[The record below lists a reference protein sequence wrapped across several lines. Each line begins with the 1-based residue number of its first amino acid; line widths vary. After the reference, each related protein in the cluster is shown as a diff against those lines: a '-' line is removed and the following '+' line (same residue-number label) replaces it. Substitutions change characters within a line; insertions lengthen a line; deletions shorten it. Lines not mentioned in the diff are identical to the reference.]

1 MFLLVLIYFSPSLP
15 WFMLKIKH
23 WLGNMVKKSSQTTTG
38 PKCKN
43 DYVRGNKNE
52 FVRPKGMKPKGMGK
66 SLDEDK

>member
-1 MFLLVLIYFSPSLP
+1 
-15 WFMLKIKH
+15 MLKIKH